1 MNVKSVSQLRIV
13 FPEPA
18 RATTTRD
25 RFWSRAT
32 KLLMSATVVSFLFK
46 IRKICSVI
54 RVRTYKPPYS
64 TREVTLSASTS
75 GQTPNG
81 QVISV
86 SDVEFSFLGQ
96 FEAAV
101 KFANSLKL
109 SRSDSDIPIVVNSL
123 FVRVCKYMLS
133 IRWAE
138 VSDPTCLLQLN
149 FSIEKRGCSCTR
161 YNKSS
166 RN

>member
-75 GQTPNG
+75 GQIPNR

-86 SDVEFSFLGQ
+86 SESEFSLLGQ
-96 FEAAV
+96 YEAAV
-101 KFANSLKL
+101 KIVN
-109 SRSDSDIPIVVNSL
+109 DS
-123 FVRVCKYMLS
+123 
-133 IRWAE
+133 
-138 VSDPTCLLQLN
+138 
-149 FSIEKRGCSCTR
+149 
-161 YNKSS
+161 
-166 RN
+166 